1 MLLTPVVAS
10 TAQRT
15 RGSVTWALMPDVRLT
30 SYSHGAGCAC
40 KLSPAEL
47 SKILLPVRGHPALSH
62 PDLVVGLSVADDAG
76 VYSLGEGRALV
87 QTVDIFTP
95 VVDDPYEWGMVAAAN
110 ALSDV
115 YAMGGTPITALN
127 YLAWPRDQLPFEVSE
142 GVLRGGF
149 DVMEEAQCTVVGGHS
164 VDSPEPSFGFA
175 VTGLVDVDRVVTL
188 AGAQA
193 GDQLVLTKPLGI
205 GIITTAIKRQICP
218 ADVAVSAV
226 DTMVRLNR
234 VAGSALFASAH
245 AATDVTGFGLL
256 GHLREMTEA
265 SGVGAVIRSD
275 DVPVLT
281 GASELLEQGA
291 WAGGSKRNHDSVM
304 PIVDSSVDDTSLRI
318 LTDAQT
324 SGGLL
329 VALDPSAVHGYLA
342 DVPGSVEIG
351 EVVAGSGIQVV

>member
-1 MLLTPVVAS
+1 
-10 TAQRT
+10 
-15 RGSVTWALMPDVRLT
+15 MPEVRLT
-30 SYSHGAGCAC
+30 RYSHGAGCAC

-47 SKILLPVRGHPALSH
+47 SGILLPIRGHPALSH
-62 PDLVVGLSVADDAG
+62 SDLVVGLSVADDAG
-76 VYSLGEGRALV
+76 IYSLGDGRALV

-95 VVDDPYEWGMVAAAN
+95 VVDDPYDWGRVAAAN

-149 DVMEEAQCTVVGGHS
+149 DVMKEAECTVVGGHS

-205 GIITTAIKRQICP
+205 GIITTAIKRETCP
-218 ADVAVSAV
+218 PEVAVSAV
-226 DTMVRLNR
+226 DTMTRLNR
-234 VAGSALFASAH
+234 EAGSALFDAGAH

-256 GHLREMTEA
+256 GHLREMIDA
-265 SGVGAVIRSD
+265 SGVGAVVRSGN
-275 DVPVLT
+275 VPVLS
-281 GASELLEQGA
+281 GARGLLEEGA
-291 WAGGSKRNHDSVM
+291 WAGGSKRNHDSVI
-304 PIVDSSVDDTSLRI
+304 PIVDSTVDDTSLRV

-329 VALDPSAVHGYLA
+329 VALHPSSVPGYLA
-342 DVPGSVEIG
+342 EVPEAVEIG
-351 EVVAGSGIQVV
+351 EVVAGSGIRVV